1 MARIRT
7 SLLLTTFIVV
17 ATVTAGFTGAVQSQ
31 RTNAQDQAQG
41 DVQTA
46 PLSSGEVYWQGQYL
60 QLSAGQDNAGQVWA
74 IRRVQDGNVGQL
86 ATEVLLDGSGSA
98 VVGTTSLDGQYV
110 VVNQNNEPVIF
121 QNGTAQTTGSVSE
134 ASFEVATQTLN
145 ATFADATVTNDDSQD
160 ARTDLR
166 LQSNRAGY
174 QAVLSSDQLSPSQLQ
189 RIFSDVEVRD
199 GRAVVTRNASSD
211 AVFDANFTGVS
222 PGDYEVTVATADGTA
237 QDTAAI
243 SVREPAEGS
252 ASLQNQ
258 TVVEQ
263 RGDVARFNVTFN
275 GTDRATVRLGSQ
287 QVNYLSQF
295 TVTDQDGDGTATV
308 LVNTYTAGQDA
319 NASGISVAGE
329 DGLSNYRLL
338 TDPIPG
344 RLDAVNYPIQVS
356 VGAETTGVG
365 VLQLQ
370 NRSTDSIR
378 VWTAPDRESVGD
390 AGQITEVATQSD
402 SVAYQDWAIVQ
413 VQASGLYGYVQ
424 NVSDLNN
431 NTTGLS
437 MNLTRIGGLNVPN
450 QDVPLDQTNL
460 IVDESGNQFF
470 LVVDSNTLEANA
482 TYRANFTVSE
492 ANPYVKQGN
501 ATTLSTNFTVVP
513 RNVTID
519 DATPPAT
526 ANATVSGSS
535 TLAPGTELTLV
546 AESTGGTPFFQRTT
560 TEVGQNGSWQAN
572 FDLSDVPQGTNFT
585 VRVEE
590 ANASETVA
598 VGGGQG
604 GAQQTTTAAGTTT
617 AATTTAAGTTA
628 ATTTA
633 ATTTA
638 ATTTAGTTETT
649 VAALSSLAGTGLGVS
664 HLLAIATLLAGA
676 AFASRRR

>member
-7 SLLLTTFIVV
+7 SLLLTTLLVV

-41 DVQTA
+41 EVQTA

-60 QLSAGQDNAGQVWA
+60 QFSAGQDNAGQVWA

-98 VVGTTSLDGQYV
+98 VVGTTNLDGQYV
-110 VVNQNNEPVIF
+110 VVNQNNEPVVF
-121 QNGTAQTTGSVSE
+121 QNGTAQTAGSVSE

-145 ATFADATVTNDDSQD
+145 ASFADSTVTNDDSQD

-174 QAVLSSDQLSPSQLQ
+174 QVVLSSDQLSPSQLQ
-189 RIFSDVEVRD
+189 SVFSDVEVRD

-211 AVFDANFTGVS
+211 AVFDANFTGIS

-275 GTDRATVRLGSQ
+275 GTDRATVKLGSR

-329 DGLSNYRLL
+329 DGLSNFRML

-344 RLDAVNYPIQVS
+344 RLDAVNYPIQLS
-356 VGAETTGVG
+356 VGAQTTGVG

-370 NRSTDSIR
+370 NRSSDSIQ
-378 VWTAPDRESVGD
+378 VWTAPDQESVGNV
-390 AGQITEVATQSD
+390 GQITEVASQSD
-402 SVAYQDWAIVQ
+402 TVAYQDWAIVQ

-431 NTTGLS
+431 ETTGLS
-437 MNLTRIGGLNVPN
+437 MNLTRVGEINVPD
-450 QDVPLDQTNL
+450 QEVPLDQANL

-470 LVVDSNTLEANA
+470 LVVDSNTLEPNA

-492 ANPYVKQGN
+492 ENPYVARGN
-501 ATTLSTNFTVVP
+501 STTLSTNFTVVP

-560 TEVGQNGSWQAN
+560 TEVGQNGSWQAT

-590 ANASETVA
+590 ANASEIGA

-604 GAQQTTTAAGTTT
+604 GAQQTTTAAGTTQ
-617 AATTTAAGTTA
+617 ATTTAAGTTA
-628 ATTTA
+628 AETTTA

-638 ATTTAGTTETT
+638 AGTTETT
-649 VAALSSLAGTGLGVS
+649 VAALSSLAGTGLSVS

-676 AFASRRR
+676 AFATRRR